1 MEARINNIGVIGAGI
16 MGIGIVQIAIQANH
30 PVYLYDAQPNAAKNA
45 YEKLTATFSRLV
57 EKNKISQKSSLDAH
71 SAYFTARRRHFG
83 VFYDRIL

>member
-57 EKNKISQKSSLDAH
+57 EKNKIS
-71 SAYFTARRRHFG
+71 
-83 VFYDRIL
+83 